1 MVPDAFVR
9 GYTDEMLIKYLEID
23 FFKIKY
29 QHMLLIIRC
38 NSTFNI
44 NFYKRS
50 IRTQIAP
57 TQSYASTQAMTLTFV
72 GNQKNR
78 HKRIFKFTFKI
89 ENILSKSHYV

>member
-1 MVPDAFVR
+1 MVLDAFVR
-9 GYTDEMLIKYLEID
+9 GYTDEMLIKYPEID
-23 FFKIKY
+23 FFFKLKY

-72 GNQKNR
+72 GNQKKKTSTNAFLNL
-78 HKRIFKFTFKI
+78 H
-89 ENILSKSHYV
+89 SK